1 MKYLYYSIYIFYK
14 NVIKVGSYDTPH
26 FYAKSMLSG
35 FQSFA
40 IWMFVN
46 YIYIYLNNYR
56 DVMNTKAIIPFLFYL
71 LIFFINNKVYEKRK
85 EKIIKN
91 LGNKSRL
98 FRNTIHMTS
107 AVIIIIL
114 IKLLF
119 SMSTYKRNLRI
130 ELEKDYYEIPY

>member
-1 MKYLYYSIYIFYK
+1 
-14 NVIKVGSYDTPH
+14 
-26 FYAKSMLSG
+26 
-35 FQSFA
+35 
-40 IWMFVN
+40 
-46 YIYIYLNNYR
+46 
-56 DVMNTKAIIPFLFYL
+56 MNTKAIIPFLFYL